1 MKLEGKEGSKNIDD
15 RRGRRGG
22 GMSRG
27 TRTAGG
33 FGLGTL
39 IIVIIVM
46 LLGGDPSEYLEA
58 ANSGGAAPAPTN
70 TAPAQS
76 LENDSE
82 NMQIVSKTLRDTEK
96 LWGSIFPKEY
106 NRRYQEPIVVVF
118 EGQTQSACGFA
129 SAATGPF
136 YCPADNK
143 VYIDLSFADLL
154 RKRFRAP
161 GDFALA
167 YVVAHEVGHHI
178 QNQLGYSQQVSQAR
192 RRMRKKD
199 ANAMS
204 VRLELQADYLA
215 GVWAHYAD
223 RYSNLLSEGDIQEGL
238 RAASAIGD
246 DAIQKQSQGYVV
258 PDSFT
263 HGTSEQRTRYFT
275 AGYQSGDASKRA
287 LDYFFSAREL

>member
-1 MKLEGKEGSKNIDD
+1 MKLEGKEGSRNIDD

-22 GMSRG
+22 GMSGR
-27 TRTAGG
+27 TKTAGG
-33 FGLGTL
+33 FGIGTL

-46 LLGGDPSEYLEA
+46 LMGGDPSEYLGA
-58 ANSGGAAPAPTN
+58 SGGGGTVAPSQTAAPPQN
-70 TAPAQS
+70 
-76 LENDSE
+76 LEEDTE

-96 LWGSIFPKEY
+96 LWGSVFPKEF
-106 NRRYQEPIVVVF
+106 NRRYQEPILVVF
-118 EGQTQSACGFA
+118 EGQDRSACGFA

-154 RKRFRAP
+154 RRRFKAP

-167 YVVAHEVGHHI
+167 YVVAHEVGHHV

-192 RRMRKKD
+192 RRMREAD

-215 GVWAHYAD
+215 GVWAHFAD
-223 RYSNLLSEGDIQEGL
+223 RYSDLLSEGDIEEGL

-263 HGTSEQRTRYFT
+263 HGTSEQRVRYFA
-275 AGYQSGDASKRA
+275 AGYKSGDASKKT

>member
-1 MKLEGKEGSKNIDD
+1 MKLEGKEGSRNIDD

-22 GMSRG
+22 MSGR
-27 TRTAGG
+27 TKTAGG
-33 FGLGTL
+33 IGLGS
-39 IIVIIVM
+39 IIIAIIVM
-46 LLGGDPSEYLEA
+46 LMGGDPTEFLGVTDS
-58 ANSGGAAPAPTN
+58 
-70 TAPAQS
+70 APAQTQS
-76 LENDSE
+76 RTAPTTDLENEDP
-82 NMQIVSKTLRDTEK
+82 NFKIVSKTLRDNEK
-96 LWGSIFPKEY
+96 IWGEIFPRAYGREYKE
-106 NRRYQEPIVVVF
+106 PVLVVF
-118 EGQTQSACGFA
+118 KGKDRSACGFA

-136 YCPADNK
+136 YCPADQQ
-143 VYIDLSFADLL
+143 VYIDLQFADLL

-178 QNQLGYSQQVSQAR
+178 QNQLGYSQQVSQVR
-192 RRMRKKD
+192 RRGSEKQ
-199 ANAMS
+199 ANAAS

-223 RYSNLLSEGDIQEGL
+223 NVSDLLEEGDIGEAI

-263 HGTSEQRTRYFT
+263 HGTSEQRVKYFT
-275 AGYQSGDASKRA
+275 AGYKSGDPKKET

>member
-1 MKLEGKEGSKNIDD
+1 MKLAGKEGSRNIDD

-22 GMSRG
+22 RSGR

-33 FGLGTL
+33 IGLGT
-39 IIVIIVM
+39 IIIAIIVM
-46 LLGGDPSEYLEA
+46 LLGGDPGQFLGIGGGGGPVVSETPRQ
-58 ANSGGAAPAPTN
+58 APPTD
-70 TAPAQS
+70 
-76 LENDSE
+76 LENDDRRF
-82 NMQIVSKTLRDTEK
+82 QIVSKTLRDTEK
-96 LWGSIFPKEY
+96 LWGQVFPKLY
-106 NRRYQEPIVVVF
+106 GRPYQEPILVVF
-118 EGQTQSACGFA
+118 EGKTESACGFA

-143 VYIDLSFADLL
+143 VYIDLQFADLL

-161 GDFALA
+161 GDLALG

-178 QNQLGYSQQVSQAR
+178 QNQLGYIQQVNQAR
-192 RRMRKKD
+192 RRGPERV

-215 GVWAHYAD
+215 GVWARYAD
-223 RYSNLLSEGDIQEGL
+223 DYSDLLEDGQIREAL
-238 RAASAIGD
+238 VAASAIGD

-263 HGTSEQRTRYFT
+263 HGTSEQRVRYFT
-275 AGYQSGDASKRA
+275 AGYKSGDASKEA

>member
-1 MKLEGKEGSKNIDD
+1 MRLEGREGSKNVDD

-22 GMSRG
+22 LRG
-27 TRTAGG
+27 GTKTAGG
-33 FGLGTL
+33 IGLGGI
-39 IIVIIVM
+39 IIVIIIM
-46 LLGGDPSEYLEA
+46 LLGGDPSEFIGA
-58 ANSGGAAPAPTN
+58 SNGGASAPAPR
-70 TAPAQS
+70 TAPAKS
-76 LENDSE
+76 LEDDDPNFR
-82 NMQIVSKTLRDTEK
+82 IVSVTLKENEK
-96 LWGSIFPKEY
+96 IWGQIFPQLYGREYKE
-106 NRRYQEPIVVVF
+106 PTLVVF
-118 EGQTQSACGFA
+118 EGEDRSACGFA

-136 YCPADNK
+136 YCPADQK
-143 VYIDLSFADLL
+143 VYIDLQFADLM
-154 RKRFRAP
+154 RQRFRAP

-178 QNQLGYSQQVSQAR
+178 QNQLGYSQKVSQAR
-192 RRMRKKD
+192 RRSSETQ

-223 RYSNLLSEGDIQEGL
+223 SASKLLEEGDISEAL
-238 RAASAIGD
+238 VAASAIGD

-263 HGTSEQRTRYFT
+263 HGSSEQRVKYFT
-275 AGYQSGDASKRA
+275 AGYKSGDATKET

>member
-1 MKLEGKEGSKNIDD
+1 MKLEGKEGSRNIDD

-22 GMSRG
+22 MSGR
-27 TRTAGG
+27 TKTAGG
-33 FGLGTL
+33 LGLGT
-39 IIVIIVM
+39 IIIAIIVM
-46 LLGGDPSEYLEA
+46 LMGGDPSEYLGA
-58 ANSGGAAPAPTN
+58 AGGGGAVAEAPRSAPAPN
-70 TAPAQS
+70 
-76 LENDSE
+76 LEDDDPNF
-82 NMQIVSKTLRDTEK
+82 QIVSKTLRDNEK
-96 LWGSIFPKEY
+96 IWGEIFPQAYGRAYKE
-106 NRRYQEPIVVVF
+106 PVLVVF
-118 EGQTQSACGFA
+118 EGQDRSACGFA

-192 RRMRKKD
+192 RRSSEAQ

-223 RYSNLLSEGDIQEGL
+223 NVSNLLEDGDIREAIV
-238 RAASAIGD
+238 AASAIGD

-263 HGTSEQRTRYFT
+263 HGTSEQRVKYFT
-275 AGYQSGDASKRA
+275 AGYKSGDPKKET